1 MRVKEGNIQPLD
13 VVFGVG
19 AKQKKLIGN
28 EILGETIKEI
38 VSSLRS
44 AGNDK
49 AVLYNELERRKI
61 SKQIVTKYLSRR
73 KQHINNSKQ
82 SKRVI
87 KLAPR
92 FIEYDRD
99 TKTYESMAFDG
110 VMYWINKRLV
120 VIRQAYFRSK
130 SIKTNSLKKASGDN
144 KTKAASEEDKN
155 NTVVNMGATSNYN
168 KNNNDS
174 KKPTPDVVAIVTE
187 EDKNNTVVNMGAT
200 SNYNK
205 NNNDSKKPPPD
216 VVAIVTE
223 EDKNNTVVNMG
234 TTSNYNKNNNDS
246 KKPPPNVVAIVT
258 EETKRLIYRDSTKTK
273 SKSIKTNSLKKASG
287 DIKTK
292 AASAEDKNN
301 TVVNRGATSNYNKNN
316 NDSKKPTPPT
326 PDVVA
331 IVTEETQP
339 YEFFIDHDLTT
350 TSTTST
356 TSTAAEANN
365 GIALKLNDKTKQP
378 FAGCLSGMT
387 KENEDNTPDV
397 DVDDRTD
404 DRGKKCEDKK
414 TEVINMVDSDCDNE
428 DNNCILADEKVGVG
442 LLLLKLR
449 LHHFVRC
456 VNPSLFLKMVLNA
469 VVTLL

>member
-1 MRVKEGNIQPLD
+1 
-13 VVFGVG
+13 VG
-19 AKQKKLIGN
+19 TSKPKL
-28 EILGETIKEI
+28 LQ
-38 VSSLRS
+38 R
-44 AGNDK
+44 
-49 AVLYNELERRKI
+49 
-61 SKQIVTKYLSRR
+61 
-73 KQHINNSKQ
+73 
-82 SKRVI
+82 
-87 KLAPR
+87 
-92 FIEYDRD
+92 
-99 TKTYESMAFDG
+99 
-110 VMYWINKRLV
+110 
-120 VIRQAYFRSK
+120 
-130 SIKTNSLKKASGDN
+130 
-144 KTKAASEEDKN
+144 KTKIILLS
-155 NTVVNMGATSNYN
+155 
-168 KNNNDS
+168 
-174 KKPTPDVVAIVTE
+174 
-187 EDKNNTVVNMGAT
+187 
-200 SNYNK
+200 
-205 NNNDSKKPPPD
+205 
-216 VVAIVTE
+216 
-223 EDKNNTVVNMG
+223 
-234 TTSNYNKNNNDS
+234 
-246 KKPPPNVVAIVT
+246 
-258 EETKRLIYRDSTKTK
+258 
-273 SKSIKTNSLKKASG
+273 
-287 DIKTK
+287 
-292 AASAEDKNN
+292 
-301 TVVNRGATSNYNKNN
+301 
-316 NDSKKPTPPT
+316 T

-428 DNNCILADEKVGVG
+428 DNSCILADEKVGVG

>member
-187 EDKNNTVVNMGAT
+187 EDKNNTVVNMG
-200 SNYNK
+200 
-205 NNNDSKKPPPD
+205 
-216 VVAIVTE
+216 
-223 EDKNNTVVNMG
+223 

-365 GIALKLNDKTKQP
+365 GIALKLNNKTKQP

-428 DNNCILADEKVGVG
+428 DNSCILADEKVGVG

>member
-144 KTKAASEEDKN
+144 KTKAAS
-155 NTVVNMGATSNYN
+155 
-168 KNNNDS
+168 
-174 KKPTPDVVAIVTE
+174 E

-428 DNNCILADEKVGVG
+428 DNSCILADEKVGVG

>member
-144 KTKAASEEDKN
+144 KTKAAS
-155 NTVVNMGATSNYN
+155 
-168 KNNNDS
+168 
-174 KKPTPDVVAIVTE
+174 
-187 EDKNNTVVNMGAT
+187 
-200 SNYNK
+200 
-205 NNNDSKKPPPD
+205 
-216 VVAIVTE
+216 E

-428 DNNCILADEKVGVG
+428 DNSCILADEKVGVG

>member
-187 EDKNNTVVNMGAT
+187 EDKNNTVVNMG
-200 SNYNK
+200 
-205 NNNDSKKPPPD
+205 
-216 VVAIVTE
+216 
-223 EDKNNTVVNMG
+223 

-356 TSTAAEANN
+356 AAEANN

-428 DNNCILADEKVGVG
+428 DNSCILADEKVGVG

>member
-174 KKPTPDVVAIVTE
+174 KKPT
-187 EDKNNTVVNMGAT
+187 
-200 SNYNK
+200 
-205 NNNDSKKPPPD
+205 PD

-428 DNNCILADEKVGVG
+428 DNSCILADEKVGVG